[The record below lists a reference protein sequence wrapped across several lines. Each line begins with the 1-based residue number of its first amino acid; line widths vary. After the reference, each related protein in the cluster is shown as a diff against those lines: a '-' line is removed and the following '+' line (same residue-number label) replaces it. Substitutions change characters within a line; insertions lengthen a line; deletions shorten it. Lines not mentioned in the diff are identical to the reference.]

1 MSHGTGIGYI
11 DRQNAFAKR
20 HAAFFQR
27 FPNLTTAINTAF
39 DRTITATGALDPV
52 IFYLGIRVVD
62 DFEAIVVNTA
72 NDLALPAQSLLRGMY
87 ERIVTSSHLH
97 HHPEDVTA
105 FAEYDYVQRRKV
117 AIAIRDTLGVSP
129 EQDSAMQELELEYQR
144 VKDRYLVA
152 CEKCGHKRVGP
163 SWTKL
168 DFVTMAKQQEHF
180 ADCLVHAYY
189 LPLLQAHSTLR
200 SASAVF
206 EVKDGKP
213 IFRTNHIELSDEVF
227 RLAYVLI
234 LGSLQ
239 LQLYHFNPLRLATVL
254 QIAVNDHLEIYPD
267 EDEQQSPSLPGA

>member
-1 MSHGTGIGYI
+1 MSHGTGIGYV
-11 DRQNAFAKR
+11 DRQTAFAKR
-20 HAAFFQR
+20 HAAFFSR
-27 FPNLTTAINTAF
+27 FSHLMEAINTAF

-62 DFEAIVVNTA
+62 DFEAIVVTTA

-87 ERIVTSSHLH
+87 ERIVTMSHLH
-97 HHPEDVTA
+97 HHPDDVTA
-105 FAEYDYVQRRKV
+105 FAEYDYVQRRRV
-117 AIAIRDTLGVSP
+117 AFAIRDTLGVSP
-129 EQDSAMQELELEYQR
+129 EQDSSMEELEREYQR

-152 CEKCGHKRVGP
+152 CEKCGHQRVGP

-168 DFVTMAKQQEHF
+168 DFVSMAKQQEHF

-213 IFRTNHIELSDEVF
+213 VFRSNHIQLSDEVF
-227 RLAYVLI
+227 RLAYVLV

-239 LQLYHFNPLRLATVL
+239 LQLDHFNPSGLAMAL
-254 QIAVNDHLEIYPD
+254 QIAINDHLEIYPD
-267 EDEQQSPSLPGA
+267 EEDEQTPPSPGA